1 MEWKHSR
8 LKPFNAMVAVDWLV
22 ARWVTLESQVAWEIS
37 YVPVRKVAKA
47 TVVNGDPLASIDH
60 FDVI

>member
-1 MEWKHSR
+1 MQ
-8 LKPFNAMVAVDWLV
+8 KPFNAVVAVDWLV
-22 ARWVTLESQVAWEIS
+22 LRRVPLERQVAWKIS

-60 FDVI
+60 FDVV